1 MDFLQVERSLFH
13 PDSTVLFYESARALV
28 AEVYS
33 DQVAL
38 LRVCSR
44 QMKELEKTMIKLLK
58 LVGK

>member
-13 PDSTVLFYESARALV
+13 PDSTVLFCESARALV

-33 DQVAL
+33 DQMAL

-44 QMKELEKTMIKLLK
+44 QMKELEKTMIKFLK

>member
-44 QMKELEKTMIKLLK
+44 QMKEL
-58 LVGK
+58 